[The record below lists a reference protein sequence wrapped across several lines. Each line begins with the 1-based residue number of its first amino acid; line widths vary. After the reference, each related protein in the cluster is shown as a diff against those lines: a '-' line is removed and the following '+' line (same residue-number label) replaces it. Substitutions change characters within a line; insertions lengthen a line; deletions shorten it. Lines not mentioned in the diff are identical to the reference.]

1 MNRKTMLNVFG
12 LIVCSMMLSCSL
24 IPMAGAATLTV
35 QTDKSSYSR
44 GETVTVSVSGGTASG
59 VVMIQFNNRNG
70 DAVWAVQ
77 DNFNS
82 GGSFQC
88 QVKIPSN
95 WLTGT
100 YTLILKDLSAGVVR
114 TKTFEIPG
122 PAPPPPNQKPVANG
136 GPDQT
141 AFVGRTVYFD
151 GSGSRDPDGSIVSY
165 SWSFGDGTSASGRR
179 VSHVYTSAGT
189 YTAKLT
195 VMDNRGDSD
204 SDTCIVTVKTLPRP
218 PSAGVEEGVLGN
230 AKDYV
235 VDAMEEVNTTV
246 TINTTDPVTVFIF
259 AYDENPHPDV
269 PLPENTIPVVV
280 DIAVSSPD
288 AVVWP
293 IHVERHYTDRDIA
306 RWGLDESRLGIY
318 YYKDGAWHRCR
329 DTGVYTDVNIV
340 WANMY
345 RDEVTGSPI
354 VIGEVPAAA
363 AFEVYDLSI
372 SPSTVD
378 VGVDVTIS
386 IEVKNVGEMSGS
398 HTVTLKVRG
407 AAVGSETVALDGGAS
422 TTVSFT
428 VSEDAAG
435 TYSVEVDG
443 LSGSFTVAA
452 PPTPPA
458 PAEFEVSDLSVTPS
472 EVEPGEAVTVS
483 AKVSNVG
490 EASGSYTVEVKLDG
504 VAVDSKTVTLSG
516 GASQALSF
524 TVSSEVVG
532 SHTVGVDGLTGR
544 STVAAP
550 PAPPTP
556 LPWTWIG
563 LIVVIIVVVILYF
576 FLRRGA

>member
-1 MNRKTMLNVFG
+1 
-12 LIVCSMMLSCSL
+12 
-24 IPMAGAATLTV
+24 
-35 QTDKSSYSR
+35 
-44 GETVTVSVSGGTASG
+44 
-59 VVMIQFNNRNG
+59 
-70 DAVWAVQ
+70 
-77 DNFNS
+77 
-82 GGSFQC
+82 
-88 QVKIPSN
+88 
-95 WLTGT
+95 
-100 YTLILKDLSAGVVR
+100 
-114 TKTFEIPG
+114 
-122 PAPPPPNQKPVANG
+122 
-136 GPDQT
+136 
-141 AFVGRTVYFD
+141 
-151 GSGSRDPDGSIVSY
+151 
-165 SWSFGDGTSASGRR
+165 
-179 VSHVYTSAGT
+179 
-189 YTAKLT
+189 
-195 VMDNRGDSD
+195 
-204 SDTCIVTVKTLPRP
+204 
-218 PSAGVEEGVLGN
+218 
-230 AKDYV
+230 
-235 VDAMEEVNTTV
+235 
-246 TINTTDPVTVFIF
+246 
-259 AYDENPHPDV
+259 
-269 PLPENTIPVVV
+269 
-280 DIAVSSPD
+280 
-288 AVVWP
+288 
-293 IHVERHYTDRDIA
+293 
-306 RWGLDESRLGIY
+306 
-318 YYKDGAWHRCR
+318 
-329 DTGVYTDVNIV
+329 
-340 WANMY
+340 
-345 RDEVTGSPI
+345 
-354 VIGEVPAAA
+354 
-363 AFEVYDLSI
+363 
-372 SPSTVD
+372 
-378 VGVDVTIS
+378 
-386 IEVKNVGEMSGS
+386 VKNVGEMSGS

-443 LSGSFTVAA
+443 LTGRFTVAA